1 MNKDYHIGG
10 QVEEAQLE
18 IAVIR
23 FGGNIK
29 GIVEVTE
36 LWNTVK

>member
-1 MNKDYHIGG
+1 MNKDYQIGV
-10 QVEEAQLE
+10 QVEEAHLE
-18 IAVIR
+18 IAVIS

>member
-1 MNKDYHIGG
+1 MNKDYQIGG

-23 FGGNIK
+23 FDGSLE

-36 LWNTVK
+36 L